1 MTKEKNPI
9 EVKNLRCSLG
19 GREIISGVDFTNEK
33 GKFYSI
39 IGPNG
44 SGKTTL
50 LRTIV
55 ASLEPESGELLID
68 NISIANLKGK
78 ELAKKLAYVSQN
90 TNSDIEFNVL
100 DYVLMGRYPY
110 LGLLQSEG
118 ENDLEFAKKSM
129 ELTNTWYLREKK
141 LNEISGGERQRVVV
155 ARALTQ
161 DTPIILLDE
170 PISQLDIH
178 HQIELMDTLSSMVEI
193 KGITIVAVLHDL
205 NIASQYSDYIML
217 INNGKVVKIG
227 KPGEVL
233 SKQTILDVYN
243 MEVQVLQNP
252 ETGRPFVI
260 PSRYRKR
267 KNGYYSTI

>member
-1 MTKEKNPI
+1 MNKETYPI
-9 EVKNLRCSLG
+9 KTKNLKCSLG
-19 GREIISGVDFTNEK
+19 KREIILGVDFTVEK

-55 ASLEPESGELLID
+55 ASLERESGDLLID
-68 NISIANLKGK
+68 NIPIEQLKGK

-90 TNSDIEFNVL
+90 TNTDVDFNVL

-110 LGLLQSEG
+110 LGLLQNEG
-118 ENDLEFAKKSM
+118 EKDMEYAQKSM

-178 HQIELMDTLSSMVEI
+178 HQIELMDTLSNMVETR
-193 KGITIVAVLHDL
+193 GITIVAVLHDL

-217 INNGKVVKIG
+217 LNDGKLVRHG
-227 KPGEVL
+227 KPEEVL
-233 SKQTILDVYN
+233 SKEVILEVYN
-243 MEVQVLQNP
+243 MAVQVLQNP
-252 ETGRPFVI
+252 ETGKPLII
-260 PSRYRKR
+260 PSTYRKR
-267 KNGYYSTI
+267 KDFTVVR

>member
-1 MTKEKNPI
+1 MNKGIYPI
-9 EVKNLRCSLG
+9 TAKNLKCSLG
-19 GREIISGVDFTNEK
+19 GREIIFGVDFTIEK

-44 SGKTTL
+44 SGKTTV

-55 ASLEPESGELLID
+55 ASLEPKNGDLLIN
-68 NISIANLKGK
+68 NIPIEQLKGK

-118 ENDLEFAKKSM
+118 ERDLEYAQKSM

-141 LNEISGGERQRVVV
+141 LSEISGGERQRVVV

-178 HQIELMDTLSSMVEI
+178 HQIELMDTLSSMVETR
-193 KGITIVAVLHDL
+193 GITIIAVLHDL

-217 INNGKVVKIG
+217 LDDGKLVRNGK
-227 KPGEVL
+227 PEEVL
-233 SKQTILDVYN
+233 SKEIILKVYN

-252 ETGRPFVI
+252 ETGKPLII
-260 PSRYRKR
+260 PSKYKKK
-267 KNGYYSTI
+267 KNLTVVR

>member
-1 MTKEKNPI
+1 MTKEKKPI
-9 EVKNLRCSLG
+9 EVRNLKCSLG
-19 GREIISGVDFTNEK
+19 GREIISGVDFTIEK

-55 ASLEPESGELLID
+55 ASLEPAGGELLID
-68 NISIANLKGK
+68 NISIGNLKGK

-90 TNSDIEFNVL
+90 TNSDIDFNVL

-118 ENDLEFAKKSM
+118 ENDLGFAKKSM

-178 HQIELMDTLSSMVEI
+178 HQIELMDTLSSMIEI

-217 INNGKVVKIG
+217 INDGKLIKNGK
-227 KPGEVL
+227 PEEVL

-252 ETGRPFVI
+252 ETGKPLVI
-260 PSRYRKR
+260 PSRYRKQ
-267 KNGYYSTI
+267 KNLDIRGI

>member
-1 MTKEKNPI
+1 MKKETYPI
-9 EVKNLRCSLG
+9 EANNLRCSLG
-19 GREIISGVDFTNEK
+19 GREIILGVDFTVEK

-55 ASLEPESGELLID
+55 ASLEPESGDLFIN
-68 NISIANLKGK
+68 NIPIEHLKGK

-90 TNSDIEFNVL
+90 TNSDVDFNVL

-110 LGLLQSEG
+110 LGMFQSEG
-118 ENDLEFAKKSM
+118 DKDLEYAQKSM

-178 HQIELMDTLSSMVEI
+178 HQIELMDTLSNMVEMRR
-193 KGITIVAVLHDL
+193 ITIVAVLHDL

-217 INNGKVVKIG
+217 LNDGKLVKNGK
-227 KPGEVL
+227 PEEVL
-233 SKQTILDVYN
+233 TKEVILEVYN

-252 ETGRPFVI
+252 ETGKPLII
-260 PSRYRKR
+260 PSKYRKR
-267 KNGYYSTI
+267 KNLTVVR

>member
-1 MTKEKNPI
+1 MTKENPPI
-9 EVKNLRCSLG
+9 EVKDLRCSLG
-19 GREIISGVDFTNEK
+19 GREILSGVDFTIQK
-33 GKFYSI
+33 AKFYSI

-55 ASLEPESGELLID
+55 ASLVPESGQLLID
-68 NISIANLKGK
+68 NVPIADLRGK

-90 TNSDIEFNVL
+90 TNSDNDFNVL

-110 LGLLQSEG
+110 LGLLQSED
-118 ENDLEFAKKSM
+118 EKDLEYARKSM
-129 ELTNTWYLREKK
+129 ELTNTLYLKDKK

-178 HQIELMDTLSSMVEI
+178 HQIQLMDTLSSMVEDR
-193 KGITIVAVLHDL
+193 GITIIAVLHDL
-205 NIASQYSDYIML
+205 NIASQYSDYVIL
-217 INNGKVVKIG
+217 LNNGKIIKNG
-227 KPGEVL
+227 TPEEVL
-233 SKQTILDVYN
+233 LKETILDVYD
-243 MEVQVLQNP
+243 MEVQILKNP
-252 ETGRPFVI
+252 ETGKPLVI
-260 PSRYRKR
+260 PSKYRKR
-267 KNGYYSTI
+267 KDACTL

>member
-1 MTKEKNPI
+1 MNTGTYPI
-9 EVKNLRCSLG
+9 KVKNLKCSLG
-19 GREIISGVDFTNEK
+19 GRVIISDVDFTIEK

-50 LRTIV
+50 LRTIA
-55 ASLEPESGELLID
+55 ASLQPEYGELFID
-68 NISIANLKGK
+68 NISISNLKGK
-78 ELAKKLAYVSQN
+78 ELAKRLAYVSQN
-90 TNSDIEFNVL
+90 TNSDVDFNVL

-110 LGLLQSEG
+110 LGLMQRESEK
-118 ENDLEFAKKSM
+118 DLEFARKSM
-129 ELTNTWYLREKK
+129 EITNTWYLREKK

-178 HQIELMDTLSSMVEI
+178 HQIELMDTLSSMVERM
-193 KGITIVAVLHDL
+193 GITIVVVLHDL

-217 INNGKVVKIG
+217 INSGKLVRSG
-227 KPGEVL
+227 KPEEVL
-233 SKQTILDVYN
+233 SKEVIFDVYN
-243 MEVQVLQNP
+243 MDVQVLQNP
-252 ETGRPFVI
+252 ETGKPLII
-260 PSRYRKR
+260 PSRYRKQ
-267 KNGYYSTI
+267 KNITI